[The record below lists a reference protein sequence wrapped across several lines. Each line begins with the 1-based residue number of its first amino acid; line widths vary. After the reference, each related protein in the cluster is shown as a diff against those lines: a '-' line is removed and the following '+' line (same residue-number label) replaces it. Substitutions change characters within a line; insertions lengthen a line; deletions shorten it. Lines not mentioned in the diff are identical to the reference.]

1 MPEMKAV
8 NLLHTV
14 DRQCRLWELQREAQR
29 IEVVES
35 WPVITISRQFGARGE
50 ALARLM
56 GEQIGF
62 AVWDYELVHTVAVEA
77 GANETIL
84 QSLDEH
90 HRRAIEDAI
99 EGALMGGKYLNSEYI
114 RQLMKLMYTIHSHGK
129 SIIVGR
135 GAQYILDP
143 ATVLR
148 VRVVSPFDV
157 RVKEY
162 GERQGLTPDLARRHV
177 EHAESERVT
186 YIRQNFFRD
195 VNDPT
200 DYDLLVNSGII
211 PLDKLIGVLLVAYEA
226 KFHRRPPVIVPTER
240 NVR

>member
-14 DRQCRLWELQREAQR
+14 ERQCRLWELQREAQR
-29 IEVVES
+29 IEAGES
-35 WPVITISRQFGARGE
+35 WPVITVSRQFGARGA

-56 GEQIGF
+56 GERIGF
-62 AVWDYELVHTVAVEA
+62 AVWDYEIVHTVAEET
-77 GANETIL
+77 GANEAIM

-90 HRRAIEDAI
+90 RRRAIEDTI
-99 EGALMGGKYLNSEYI
+99 EGALMGGKYLNSEYL
-114 RQLMKLMYTIHSHGK
+114 RRLMKLMYTIHSHGK

-143 ATVLR
+143 ATMLC

-162 GERQGLTPDLARRHV
+162 GERQGLTPDHARRQV
-177 EHAESERVT
+177 EHAESERVA
-186 YIRQNFFRD
+186 YVRQNFFRD
-195 VNDPT
+195 VTAPA
-200 DYDLLVNSGII
+200 DYDLLVNSGTI
-211 PLDKLIGVLLVAYEA
+211 PLNKIIGVVLAAYEA
-226 KFHRRPPVIVPTER
+226 KFLRRPPLVAPASHQA
-240 NVR
+240 